1 MADTVA
7 SCHEAPGQQA
17 HHGARRVA
25 LVGSPNSGK
34 STLFNA
40 LTGAGRAVGNYPGT
54 SVEVGTGRWADPAFG
69 ELSLTDLPGAYSLDP
84 MSPDEALTADLLHG
98 GDKVDAVVVV
108 CDGAHLGR
116 SLVLAAHVRQLPV
129 PVVVALTM
137 TDVAAR
143 RGLEVDDAVLA
154 ERLGVRVVRLDP
166 RRRDV
171 HALAAAVAEALASPV
186 THPLTLAPTTVG
198 GCSVGCPADCTA
210 CPPTAMSDL
219 TARLD
224 PEDDLARA
232 EAVFTWVTDTTAM
245 ATSRAHE
252 LRQTWSDRIDRWV
265 TAPVIGP
272 VIFLGVM
279 WAVFALTTTVAAPLQ
294 GALDA
299 FFTGPVTSATTAAF
313 GAVGLGGSLVEGF
326 VVDGLIAGV
335 GMLLTFVPLMAIM
348 FVLLALLEDSGY
360 MARAAV
366 VTDRLMSRLGL
377 PGRAFLPLVVGFGC
391 NVPAISAVRVLP
403 DARHRLLTALLVPFT
418 SCSARLTVYV
428 MVAATFF
435 PANAGTVV
443 FLMYVTSI
451 LLVIL
456 GGLLLRS
463 TLIRTMGSDPLVLDL
478 PPYQAPSVRLLGS
491 ATWMR
496 LRGFLETASG
506 IIVATVA
513 VVWALGVI
521 PAPGT
526 SGTLGDV
533 PIGDS
538 LYAWIADQAS
548 VLFIP
553 TGFAEWHAIGA
564 LIVGFVAKEAVIS
577 SWAQTYPS
585 DVDLS
590 AGVYADFAAS
600 SGGHP
605 QAAAAAFLVFLLAY
619 TPCVATL
626 AAQKRQIGTR
636 WTGVG
641 VVMQLAMAWL
651 LAVAVFQIGVALT

>member
-1 MADTVA
+1 MADA
-7 SCHEAPGQQA
+7 AANCHEAPGKPAAQ
-17 HHGARRVA
+17 GARSVA

-54 SVEVGTGRWADPAFG
+54 SVEVGTGRWSDPAFG
-69 ELSLTDLPGAYSLDP
+69 EVSLTDLPGAYSLDP

-98 GDKVDAVVVV
+98 ADQVDAVVVV
-108 CDGAHLGR
+108 CDAAHLGR

-137 TDVAAR
+137 ADVASR
-143 RGLEVDDAVLA
+143 RGVEVDDAVLA
-154 ERLGVRVVRLDP
+154 ERLGARVVRLDP

-171 HALAAAVAEALASPV
+171 RDLADAVTDALTSPAA
-186 THPLTLAPTTVG
+186 HPLSLAPTVS
-198 GCSVGCPADCTA
+198 GCHAGCPAGCTS
-210 CPPTAMSDL
+210 CPPIAMNDL
-219 TARLD
+219 TASLD
-224 PEDDLARA
+224 PDDDLARA
-232 EAVFTWVTDTTAM
+232 EAVFAWVSDTTER
-245 ATSRAHE
+245 ATTRDHE
-252 LRQTWSDRIDRWV
+252 HLRTWTDRIDRWV
-265 TAPVIGP
+265 TAPLLGP
-272 VIFLGVM
+272 GIFLGVM

-299 FFTGPVTSATTAAF
+299 FFTGPVTSLTTAAF
-313 GAVGLGGSLVEGF
+313 EAVGLGGSLVEGF

-348 FVLLALLEDSGY
+348 FALLALLEDSGY

-366 VTDRLMSRLGL
+366 VTDRLMGRLGL

-435 PANAGTVV
+435 PTHAGTVV
-443 FLMYVTSI
+443 FAMYLTSI
-451 LLVIL
+451 LLVVL

-478 PPYQAPSVRLLGS
+478 PPYQRPSLRVLGS

-496 LRGFLETASG
+496 LRGFLQTASG

-513 VVWALGVI
+513 LVWALGVI

-526 SGTLGDV
+526 TWALGEV
-533 PIGDS
+533 PIADS
-538 LYAWIADQAS
+538 LYAWLADQAT

-564 LIVGFVAKEAVIS
+564 LMVGFVAKEAVIS
-577 SWAQTYPS
+577 SWAQTYPA
-585 DVDLS
+585 DVNLS
-590 AGVYADFAAS
+590 TGVYTDFVAS

-626 AAQKRQIGTR
+626 AAQKRQIGTK
-636 WTGVG
+636 WTATGVA
-641 VVMQLAMAWL
+641 MQLAMAWL
-651 LAVAVFQIGVALT
+651 LAVVVFQIGSALS